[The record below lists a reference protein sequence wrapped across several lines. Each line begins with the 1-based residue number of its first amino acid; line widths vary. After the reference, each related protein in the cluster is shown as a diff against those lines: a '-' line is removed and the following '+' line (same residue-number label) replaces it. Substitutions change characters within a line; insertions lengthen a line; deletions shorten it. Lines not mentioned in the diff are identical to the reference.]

1 MSYICQDCG
10 TEYGDPELD
19 AIPIICSEC
28 VETPSEDDDAA
39 DDLDSGEMF
48 G

>member
-10 TEYGDPELD
+10 AEYGDPNLD

-28 VETPSEDDDAA
+28 VEPADDA
-39 DDLDSGEMF
+39 DTEGDEGNDEE
-48 G
+48 